1 MIILLG
7 IVPFVL
13 VKSVQFHNLVMHITK
28 HLMYKKLS
36 IKEWAVE
43 DRPREKMLLKGIR
56 SLSEAELIAILIG
69 SGSTNES
76 AVELSKRV
84 LASANNNLNELGKK
98 TINDYQEF
106 KGIGPAKA
114 ITISAAMELGRR
126 RKESQPVEKAKVVSS
141 GDAAAI
147 FKPLLSDLPHEE
159 FWILL
164 LNRNN
169 MMIEKIQISQG
180 GLSGT
185 VIDVRIILKMAI
197 EKLACSIILCHNHP
211 SGNLVPS
218 EADKEITRKIKEAGK
233 HMDIPVLDHVIIGND
248 SYFSFADEGLI

>member
-1 MIILLG
+1 
-7 IVPFVL
+7 
-13 VKSVQFHNLVMHITK
+13 
-28 HLMYKKLS
+28 MYKKLS

-43 DRPREKMLLKGIR
+43 DRPREKMLVKGIR

-69 SGSTNES
+69 SGTRKES
-76 AVELSKRV
+76 AVDVSRNI
-84 LASANNNLNELGKK
+84 LASVNNNLNELGKK
-98 TINDYQEF
+98 TVNDFKQF
-106 KGIGPAKA
+106 KGIGEAKA

-126 RKESQPVEKAKVVSS
+126 RKETGSEEKLKVITSS
-141 GDAAAI
+141 DAAAI

-169 MMIEKIQISQG
+169 LVLDKLMVSQG

-185 VIDVRIILKMAI
+185 VIDVRIILKMAL

-211 SGNLVPS
+211 SGNLIPS

-233 HMDIPVLDHVIIGND
+233 HMDIPVLDHVIIGNG
-248 SYFSFADEGLI
+248 SYFSFADEGMI

>member
-1 MIILLG
+1 
-7 IVPFVL
+7 
-13 VKSVQFHNLVMHITK
+13 
-28 HLMYKKLS
+28 MYKKLS

-43 DRPREKMLLKGIR
+43 DRPREKMMIKGIR
-56 SLSEAELIAILIG
+56 SLSEAELVAILIG
-69 SGSTNES
+69 SGSLEES
-76 AVELSKRV
+76 AVELSRRV
-84 LASANNNLNELGKK
+84 MASVNNNLNELGKK
-98 TINDYQEF
+98 TIKDFQEF

-126 RKESQPVEKAKVVSS
+126 RKESGPDEKLKVITSA
-141 GDAAAI
+141 DAAAI
-147 FKPLLSDLPHEE
+147 FKPLLSDLAHEE

-169 MMIEKIQISQG
+169 LVLDKIMVSQG

-185 VIDVRIILKMAI
+185 VIDVRIILKMALD
-197 EKLACSIILCHNHP
+197 KLACSIILCHNHP
-211 SGNLVPS
+211 SGNLLPS

-233 HMDIPVLDHVIIGND
+233 HMDIPILDHVIIGNG

>member
-1 MIILLG
+1 
-7 IVPFVL
+7 
-13 VKSVQFHNLVMHITK
+13 
-28 HLMYKKLS
+28 MYKKLS

-43 DRPREKMLLKGIR
+43 DRPREKMMIKGIR
-56 SLSEAELIAILIG
+56 SLSEAELVAILIG
-69 SGSTNES
+69 SGSLEES
-76 AVELSKRV
+76 AVELSRRV
-84 LASANNNLNELGKK
+84 MASVNNNLNELGKK
-98 TINDYQEF
+98 TIKDFQEF

-126 RKESQPVEKAKVVSS
+126 RKESGPDEKLKVITSA
-141 GDAAAI
+141 DAAAI
-147 FKPLLSDLPHEE
+147 FKPLLSDLAHEE

-169 MMIEKIQISQG
+169 LVLDKIMVSQG

-185 VIDVRIILKMAI
+185 VIDVRIILKMALD
-197 EKLACSIILCHNHP
+197 KLACSIILCHNHP

-233 HMDIPVLDHVIIGND
+233 HMDIPVLDHVIIGNG